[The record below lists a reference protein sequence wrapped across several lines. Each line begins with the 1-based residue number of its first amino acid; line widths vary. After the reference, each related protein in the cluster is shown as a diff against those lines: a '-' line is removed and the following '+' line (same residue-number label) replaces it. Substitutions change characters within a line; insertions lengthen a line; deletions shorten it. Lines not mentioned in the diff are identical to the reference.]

1 MTYILVTPVKNEEKS
16 LHNLIESVA
25 SQSIKP
31 VLWVIVDDGST
42 DKCPEI
48 IENAINEYEW
58 IKSIRLKESERDITI
73 HVSNVIKTGLDFARE
88 YCEEHDY
95 KYGYVAF
102 LDADMIIPDKDFFKK
117 LSIEFEKDDQLG
129 IASGK
134 IQIMDGLGNLHN
146 EKRRTDTIS
155 GGEMICRREC
165 FENVG
170 GVPLSY
176 AWESVLRVKA
186 ILNGWKIKRLND
198 IKIIQTRE
206 TSSAEGLK
214 KGYYVKGTS
223 EHYLNSNPFI
233 VVAKGFKYCFKSP
246 HYTGLAYLCGYFS
259 SWIGRKEQIDD
270 EEVKKYFYWHK
281 PREIWQYYINKSR

>member
-1 MTYILVTPVKNEEKS
+1 MTYILITPVKNEEKS

-31 VLWVIVDDGST
+31 ALWVIVDDGST

-48 IENAINEYEW
+48 IENATNNYEW
-58 IKSIRLKESERDITI
+58 IKSIRLKESERDLTI
-73 HVSNVIKTGLDFARE
+73 HVSTVIKTGIDFARE
-88 YCEEHDY
+88 YCKEHDY

-102 LDADMIIPDKDFFKK
+102 LDADMNIPDKDFFKK
-117 LSIEFEKDDQLG
+117 LIIEFEKDDQLG
-129 IASGK
+129 IASGE
-134 IQIMDGLGNLHN
+134 IQCMDGLGNIGI
-146 EKRRTDTIS
+146 EKRRTDTVS

-165 FENVG
+165 FENVE
-170 GVPLSY
+170 GVPLSH

-186 ILNGWKIKRLND
+186 ILNGWKIKQFNE

-214 KGYYVKGTS
+214 KGYYVNGTS
-223 EHYLNSNPFI
+223 EYYLNSNPFI
-233 VVAKGFKYCFKSP
+233 VIAKGLKYCFKSP

-270 EEVKKYFYWHK
+270 EEVKKYYYWHK